1 MTIPFKPS
9 LLAMAS
15 ILALSACISGGGG
28 TPVVKSS
35 ETPSNKVTPPS
46 ADTVSPAPGADTAG
60 TASGGDGGESKTE
73 IPPKDTQGEGETAQA
88 GADGGVQNDA
98 PQHVETSTES
108 TPEGTVESESTP
120 KEAGEEIKPAPKEDT
135 SEGKEA
141 KETEETVENIEET
154 TDTTGNTSNNSS
166 TDATTDG
173 NSNDS
178 TSNEEKPQADE
189 PAVGNQDSE
198 KSLEKET
205 EAPLETAKEENSK
218 TINEA
223 ANSRLEGIDKVDDE
237 SKKSELK
244 NEVNRLKEEGLKAI
258 QNAQTNDEAAEKADE
273 YQEKI
278 YAVEIPN
285 EEVSKPNYSKE
296 GLTNGRNEGT
306 TIDNGSTSIG
316 YGSGEAT
323 ATSPTQPATEE
334 RSTSTASPTQ
344 PSSTSE
350 GTSSFRRAGEY
361 RATARRVARSVNEPE
376 GTINISYNYDGMPD
390 IHGFFADPGENNT
403 VTVTNS
409 TTEDKVKELV
419 KAKIQAKANELAKHG
434 YKVKEEIVFEQD
446 TDVKNFNYVVTFTKE
461 TTGFRND
468 NAPATGTPETQPENN
483 RMPGSDAV
491 GSDGGNQDT
500 DAPKNTESQDG
511 TEENAVSEGTGMP
524 VSPPSENAENTE
536 VAMNAEDANPPS
548 KAENS
553 DEVGQGGMQAD
564 EADGNQ
570 DAEGGLQ
577 GDDPAAHS
585 PQDQDQ
591 TPKNAADNQPKTGVF
606 GEKYFDGTGEI
617 TALVIGGETI
627 DLTKADEQV
636 SRRNHPSLMSDF
648 DKVMVSQNQYKHLI
662 YGAAK
667 LKDGSYTLFV
677 QGKPTEQLPVGN
689 ATYNGKVLHFR
700 KAYENNWF
708 NDSAYQAAGTFTANV
723 DFSQRTVTGKID
735 TKDPSGM
742 GTQNFTANIYG
753 SGFQGKWKS
762 DNDQGDISGK
772 FYGQDGAEMAGRY
785 DYKNQDNRKD
795 GFGVFAGKK
804 EADAR

>member
-35 ETPSNKVTPPS
+35 ETPSNKVTPP

-73 IPPKDTQGEGETAQA
+73 IPPKDMQGEGETAQA

-108 TPEGTVESESTP
+108 TSEGTVESESTP

-306 TIDNGSTSIG
+306 TIGNGSTSIG
-316 YGSGEAT
+316 YGSGE
-323 ATSPTQPATEE
+323 
-334 RSTSTASPTQ
+334 
-344 PSSTSE
+344 
-350 GTSSFRRAGEY
+350 
-361 RATARRVARSVNEPE
+361 
-376 GTINISYNYDGMPD
+376 
-390 IHGFFADPGENNT
+390 
-403 VTVTNS
+403 
-409 TTEDKVKELV
+409 
-419 KAKIQAKANELAKHG
+419 
-434 YKVKEEIVFEQD
+434 
-446 TDVKNFNYVVTFTKE
+446 
-461 TTGFRND
+461 
-468 NAPATGTPETQPENN
+468 
-483 RMPGSDAV
+483 
-491 GSDGGNQDT
+491 DT
-500 DAPKNTESQDG
+500 DAPKNAESLDG
-511 TEENAVSEGTGMP
+511 TEGNAVSEGTGMP
-524 VSPPSENAENTE
+524 ANPSSENAEHTE
-536 VAMNAEDANPPS
+536 VATNTEGANPQAEAEDS
-548 KAENS
+548 KDA
-553 DEVGQGGMQAD
+553 GQDGMQAD
-564 EADGNQ
+564 EASGRQ
-570 DAEGGLQ
+570 DAEEGLQ
-577 GDDPAAHS
+577 GDAPAAHS
-585 PQDQDQ
+585 PQAQDQ
-591 TPKNAADNQPKTGVF
+591 QPQNAADNQPKTGVF
-606 GEKYFDGTGEI
+606 GEKYFDGTGDV
-617 TALVIGGETI
+617 TTLVINGETI
-627 DLTKADEQV
+627 DLKEAGETV
-636 SRRNHPSLMSDF
+636 SRNHPGLMSDF
-648 DKVMVSQNQYKHLI
+648 DKVMVSQGQYQHLI

-667 LKDGSYTLFV
+667 LQDGTYTLFV
-677 QGKPTEQLPVGN
+677 QGKPTEAPLEGKAKYQ
-689 ATYNGKVLHFR
+689 GKVLHFVG
-700 KAYENNWF
+700 KYKNDWF
-708 NDSAYQAAGTFTANV
+708 NNSAYKAAGTFTANV
-723 DFSQRTVTGKID
+723 DFSLKTLTGKID

-742 GTQNFTANIYG
+742 GMQEFTASIDG

-762 DNDQGDISGK
+762 DNVEGDISGR
-772 FYGQDGAEMAGRY
+772 FYGQYGAEMAGRY
-785 DYKNQDNRKD
+785 DYKDRDNRKD

-804 EADAR
+804 EANAR

>member
-15 ILALSACISGGGG
+15 VLALSACISGGGDA
-28 TPVVKSS
+28 PAVKSS
-35 ETPSNKVTPPS
+35 ETPSNKVAPPPT
-46 ADTVSPAPGADTAG
+46 DTVSPAPGADTASPSAG
-60 TASGGDGGESKTE
+60 TDGGDSKTE
-73 IPPKDTQGEGETAQA
+73 IPPKDTQGEDARA

-98 PQHVETSTES
+98 PQH
-108 TPEGTVESESTP
+108 
-120 KEAGEEIKPAPKEDT
+120 
-135 SEGKEA
+135 
-141 KETEETVENIEET
+141 
-154 TDTTGNTSNNSS
+154 
-166 TDATTDG
+166 
-173 NSNDS
+173 
-178 TSNEEKPQADE
+178 
-189 PAVGNQDSE
+189 
-198 KSLEKET
+198 
-205 EAPLETAKEENSK
+205 
-218 TINEA
+218 
-223 ANSRLEGIDKVDDE
+223 
-237 SKKSELK
+237 
-244 NEVNRLKEEGLKAI
+244 
-258 QNAQTNDEAAEKADE
+258 
-273 YQEKI
+273 
-278 YAVEIPN
+278 
-285 EEVSKPNYSKE
+285 
-296 GLTNGRNEGT
+296 
-306 TIDNGSTSIG
+306 
-316 YGSGEAT
+316 
-323 ATSPTQPATEE
+323 
-334 RSTSTASPTQ
+334 
-344 PSSTSE
+344 
-350 GTSSFRRAGEY
+350 
-361 RATARRVARSVNEPE
+361 
-376 GTINISYNYDGMPD
+376 
-390 IHGFFADPGENNT
+390 
-403 VTVTNS
+403 
-409 TTEDKVKELV
+409 
-419 KAKIQAKANELAKHG
+419 
-434 YKVKEEIVFEQD
+434 
-446 TDVKNFNYVVTFTKE
+446 
-461 TTGFRND
+461 ND
-468 NAPATGTPETQPENN
+468 NAPTAGTSDTQPENN
-483 RMPGSDAV
+483 RDMPVSDA
-491 GSDGGNQDT
+491 GRADGGNQDT
-500 DAPKNTESQDG
+500 DAPKNAESQDG
-511 TEENAVSEGTGMP
+511 TEGNAVSEGTGMP
-524 VSPPSENAENTE
+524 ASPPSENAEHTE
-536 VAMNAEDANPPS
+536 VAMNAEGTNPPS
-548 KAENS
+548 EAENS
-553 DEVGQGGMQAD
+553 EGAGQGGMQAD

-804 EADAR
+804 EANVR

>member
-1 MTIPFKPS
+1 MQWHPSSPFP
-9 LLAMAS
+9 
-15 ILALSACISGGGG
+15 
-28 TPVVKSS
+28 PVFQGEGVHLW
-35 ETPSNKVTPPS
+35 SNPQKHRQIKLPPP

-73 IPPKDTQGEGETAQA
+73 IPPKDMQGEGETAQA

-108 TPEGTVESESTP
+108 TSEGTVESESTP

-306 TIDNGSTSIG
+306 TIGNGSTSIG
-316 YGSGEAT
+316 YGSGE
-323 ATSPTQPATEE
+323 
-334 RSTSTASPTQ
+334 
-344 PSSTSE
+344 
-350 GTSSFRRAGEY
+350 
-361 RATARRVARSVNEPE
+361 
-376 GTINISYNYDGMPD
+376 
-390 IHGFFADPGENNT
+390 
-403 VTVTNS
+403 
-409 TTEDKVKELV
+409 
-419 KAKIQAKANELAKHG
+419 
-434 YKVKEEIVFEQD
+434 
-446 TDVKNFNYVVTFTKE
+446 
-461 TTGFRND
+461 
-468 NAPATGTPETQPENN
+468 
-483 RMPGSDAV
+483 
-491 GSDGGNQDT
+491 DT
-500 DAPKNTESQDG
+500 DAPKNAESLDG
-511 TEENAVSEGTGMP
+511 TEGNAVSEGTGMP
-524 VSPPSENAENTE
+524 ANPSSENAEHTE
-536 VAMNAEDANPPS
+536 VATNTEGANPQAEAEDS
-548 KAENS
+548 KDA
-553 DEVGQGGMQAD
+553 GQDGMQAD
-564 EADGNQ
+564 EASGRQ
-570 DAEGGLQ
+570 DAEEGLQ
-577 GDDPAAHS
+577 GDAPAAHS
-585 PQDQDQ
+585 PQAQDQ
-591 TPKNAADNQPKTGVF
+591 QPQNAADNQPKTGVF
-606 GEKYFDGTGEI
+606 GEKYFDGTGDV
-617 TALVIGGETI
+617 TTLVINGETI
-627 DLTKADEQV
+627 DLKEAGETV
-636 SRRNHPSLMSDF
+636 SRNHPGLMSDF
-648 DKVMVSQNQYKHLI
+648 DKVMVSQGQYQHLI

-667 LKDGSYTLFV
+667 LQDGTYTLFV
-677 QGKPTEQLPVGN
+677 QGKPTEAPLEGKAKYQ
-689 ATYNGKVLHFR
+689 GKVLHFVG
-700 KAYENNWF
+700 KYKNDWF
-708 NDSAYQAAGTFTANV
+708 NNSAYKAAGTFTANV
-723 DFSQRTVTGKID
+723 DFSLKTLTGKID

-742 GTQNFTANIYG
+742 GMQEFTASIDG

-762 DNDQGDISGK
+762 DNVEGDISGR
-772 FYGQDGAEMAGRY
+772 FYGQYGAEMAGRY
-785 DYKNQDNRKD
+785 DYKDRDNRKD

-804 EADAR
+804 EANAR

>member
-35 ETPSNKVTPPS
+35 ETPSNKVTPPP

-73 IPPKDTQGEGETAQA
+73 IPPKDMQGEGETAQA

-108 TPEGTVESESTP
+108 TSEGTVESESTP

-306 TIDNGSTSIG
+306 TIGNGSTSIG
-316 YGSGEAT
+316 YGSGE
-323 ATSPTQPATEE
+323 
-334 RSTSTASPTQ
+334 
-344 PSSTSE
+344 
-350 GTSSFRRAGEY
+350 
-361 RATARRVARSVNEPE
+361 
-376 GTINISYNYDGMPD
+376 
-390 IHGFFADPGENNT
+390 
-403 VTVTNS
+403 
-409 TTEDKVKELV
+409 
-419 KAKIQAKANELAKHG
+419 
-434 YKVKEEIVFEQD
+434 
-446 TDVKNFNYVVTFTKE
+446 
-461 TTGFRND
+461 
-468 NAPATGTPETQPENN
+468 
-483 RMPGSDAV
+483 
-491 GSDGGNQDT
+491 DT
-500 DAPKNTESQDG
+500 DAPKNAESLDG
-511 TEENAVSEGTGMP
+511 TEGNAVSEGTGMP
-524 VSPPSENAENTE
+524 ANPSSENAEHTE
-536 VAMNAEDANPPS
+536 VATNTEGANPQAEAEDS
-548 KAENS
+548 KDA
-553 DEVGQGGMQAD
+553 GQDGMQAD
-564 EADGNQ
+564 EASGRQ
-570 DAEGGLQ
+570 DAEEGLQ
-577 GDDPAAHS
+577 GDAPAAHS
-585 PQDQDQ
+585 PQAQDQ
-591 TPKNAADNQPKTGVF
+591 QPQNAADNQPKTGVF
-606 GEKYFDGTGEI
+606 GEKYFDGTGDV
-617 TALVIGGETI
+617 TTLVINGETI
-627 DLTKADEQV
+627 DLKEAGETV
-636 SRRNHPSLMSDF
+636 SRNHPGLMSDF
-648 DKVMVSQNQYKHLI
+648 DKVMVSQGQYQHLI

-667 LKDGSYTLFV
+667 LQDGTYTLFV
-677 QGKPTEQLPVGN
+677 QGKPTEAPLEGKAKYQ
-689 ATYNGKVLHFR
+689 GKVLHFVG
-700 KAYENNWF
+700 KYKNDWF
-708 NDSAYQAAGTFTANV
+708 NNSAYKAAGTFTANV
-723 DFSQRTVTGKID
+723 DFSLKTLTGKID

-742 GTQNFTANIYG
+742 GMQEFTASIDG

-762 DNDQGDISGK
+762 DNVEGDISGR
-772 FYGQDGAEMAGRY
+772 FYGQYGAEMAGRY
-785 DYKNQDNRKD
+785 DYKDRDNRKD

-804 EADAR
+804 EANAR

>member
-35 ETPSNKVTPPS
+35 ETPSNKVTPP

-60 TASGGDGGESKTE
+60 TASGGDGRESKTE

-108 TPEGTVESESTP
+108 T
-120 KEAGEEIKPAPKEDT
+120 
-135 SEGKEA
+135 
-141 KETEETVENIEET
+141 
-154 TDTTGNTSNNSS
+154 
-166 TDATTDG
+166 
-173 NSNDS
+173 
-178 TSNEEKPQADE
+178 
-189 PAVGNQDSE
+189 
-198 KSLEKET
+198 
-205 EAPLETAKEENSK
+205 
-218 TINEA
+218 
-223 ANSRLEGIDKVDDE
+223 
-237 SKKSELK
+237 
-244 NEVNRLKEEGLKAI
+244 
-258 QNAQTNDEAAEKADE
+258 
-273 YQEKI
+273 
-278 YAVEIPN
+278 
-285 EEVSKPNYSKE
+285 
-296 GLTNGRNEGT
+296 
-306 TIDNGSTSIG
+306 
-316 YGSGEAT
+316 
-323 ATSPTQPATEE
+323 
-334 RSTSTASPTQ
+334 Q

-361 RATARRVARSVNEPE
+361 RATARRVTRAANQPDGTVN
-376 GTINISYNYDGMPD
+376 INYKSDEMPD
-390 IHGFFADPGENNT
+390 INGFLSDPGENNT
-403 VTVTNS
+403 VTIPS
-409 TTEDKVKELV
+409 SATEEEAKALVKE
-419 KAKIQAKANELAKHG
+419 KIQAKAKELAKYG
-434 YKVKEEIVFEQD
+434 YTVKEEIIFEQD
-446 TDVKNFNYVVTFTKE
+446 TTVKNFNYVVTFTKE

-564 EADGNQ
+564 EADGRQ

-577 GDDPAAHS
+577 GDDPVAHS
-585 PQDQDQ
+585 PKDQNQ
-591 TPKNAADNQPKTGVF
+591 PPQNAADNQPKTGVF

-617 TALVIGGETI
+617 TTLVIGGETI
-627 DLTKADEQV
+627 DLTKADEPV
-636 SRRNHPSLMSDF
+636 SRKNHPGLMSDSDF
-648 DKVMVSQNQYKHLI
+648 EKVMVSQGQYQHLI

-667 LKDGSYTLFV
+667 LQDGTYTLFV
-677 QGKPTEQLPVGN
+677 QGKPTENLPTGMM
-689 ATYNGKVLHFR
+689 AKYQGKVLHFVG
-700 KAYENNWF
+700 KYKDNWF
-708 NDSAYQAAGTFTANV
+708 NNSAYRAAGTFTADV
-723 DFSQRTVTGKID
+723 DFSRKTLTGKID

-742 GTQNFTANIYG
+742 GMQEFTANIDG
-753 SGFQGKWKS
+753 NGFQGKWKS
-762 DNDQGDISGK
+762 ENDKGDISGK

-785 DYKNQDNRKD
+785 DYKAQDDRKD

-804 EADAR
+804 EANAR